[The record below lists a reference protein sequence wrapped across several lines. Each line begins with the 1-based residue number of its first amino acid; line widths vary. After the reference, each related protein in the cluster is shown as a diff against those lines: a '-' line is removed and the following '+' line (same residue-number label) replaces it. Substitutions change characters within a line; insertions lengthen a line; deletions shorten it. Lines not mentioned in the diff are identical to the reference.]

1 MSRYTFVST
10 VPNFCRQGAIN
21 WNVLTRA
28 FGQAYSD
35 GVSYYAKN
43 RPSQVDLHAVGKTS
57 VGSTVAWSVINERS
71 IQTTGTYKI
80 TGDSS
85 RAIRGLSRDVIGVN
99 FQIGLSGTELDFPFR
114 LYAVHLHMIESG
126 IQRHR

>member
-1 MSRYTFVST
+1 M
-10 VPNFCRQGAIN
+10 
-21 WNVLTRA
+21 
-28 FGQAYSD
+28 
-35 GVSYYAKN
+35 
-43 RPSQVDLHAVGKTS
+43 
-57 VGSTVAWSVINERS
+57 
-71 IQTTGTYKI
+71 YKI

-85 RAIRGLSRDVIGVN
+85 RVIRGLNRDVVGVN